1 MIAAQESM
9 TAKLCSFA
17 RAYHSMLGKNKIF
30 DDYLAYDIIGK
41 DVYDEIGSLL
51 KGQVEAAG
59 QLPRY
64 GFESLLV
71 FEEMDH
77 YFSPIALSRIA
88 FAERALDRFARNRA
102 SCQYV
107 ICGAGMDTFAFRNT
121 DEAVQVFELD
131 HPDTQAYKLRRIH
144 ELRWEVPPNAHYAAI
159 DFEQDDL
166 GQTLLHSGFHTS
178 EPSFF
183 SLLGVSYYLTAEAF
197 REFVRS
203 VSILASPGSQFVLDF
218 PDESTFEPDSTS
230 RVRRLAQITEQLGEP
245 MRHGFSL
252 AEMREILAS
261 EGFVIRNHESPAD
274 IQRHF
279 FADRTDHQQAMENVH
294 FILAEKRRQ

>member
-41 DVYDEIGSLL
+41 DEYDEIGGLL
-51 KGQVEAAG
+51 KGQVESEG
-59 QLPRY
+59 KLPRY
-64 GFESLLV
+64 GFESLQV
-71 FEEMDH
+71 FDEMDH

-88 FAERALDRFARNRA
+88 FAERALRRFARRR
-102 SCQYV
+102 SECQYV

-121 DEAVQVFELD
+121 DEAIEVFELD

-144 ELRWEVPPNAHYAAI
+144 KLHWDVPRNTHYAAI

-166 GQTLLHSGFHTS
+166 GKTLLHSGFRPYES
-178 EPSFF
+178 SFF
-183 SLLGVSYYLTAEAF
+183 SLLGVSYYLTPEAF

-203 VSILASPGSQFVLDF
+203 ISLLSSPGSQFVLDF
-218 PDESTFEPDSTS
+218 PDDSTFKAETGS
-230 RVRRLAQITEQLGEP
+230 RVHRLAEITRRLGEP

-252 AEMREILAS
+252 DEMRGILAE
-261 EGFVIRNHESPAD
+261 EGFVIRTHESPED

-279 FADRTDHQQAMENVH
+279 FADRTDQQRAMENIH
-294 FILAEKRRQ
+294 FILAEKRQH

>member
-1 MIAAQESM
+1 
-9 TAKLCSFA
+9 
-17 RAYHSMLGKNKIF
+17 
-30 DDYLAYDIIGK
+30 
-41 DVYDEIGSLL
+41 
-51 KGQVEAAG
+51 
-59 QLPRY
+59 
-64 GFESLLV
+64 
-71 FEEMDH
+71 
-77 YFSPIALSRIA
+77 
-88 FAERALDRFARNRA
+88 
-102 SCQYV
+102 
-107 ICGAGMDTFAFRNT
+107 MDTFAFRNT

-166 GQTLLHSGFHTS
+166 GRTLLHSGFHTS